1 MRILS
6 HYYYSNNYD
15 TRQIEQKYI
24 DVFKTTLNSIR
35 AYSKSFINE
44 ELDRQLE
51 FELRDFSN
59 KILGCFLYDY
69 LNDNIDS
76 EDMEC
81 EFCKKK
87 FSSKSNL
94 RYHIKTNKKCQEIQL
109 QQNKDNIVFENVNCE
124 FCDKNF
130 TKQTIKIHHKTC
142 KKKIDIELKNL
153 ISDKDTEIKNL
164 KKENKKIKNL
174 LSEKVEE
181 NKKLQMRIIE
191 LETENKIYLQDRDL
205 VQKLAT
211 QPKTTNN
218 DNRIRIN
225 NNFFDNPERIKQ
237 MIDEKLTKDYISDG
251 QKGVA
256 QFACKNLLKDEN
268 GNMNYICSDLSR
280 HIFKYQNSE
289 GNIEKD
295 VKANKLTNMLIE
307 AGITHKTLSV
317 APSLW
322 TEEDGNINSN
332 KFQTYSPYTSEI
344 TAMQLDNSIFRNE
357 LATLTSF

>member
-1 MRILS
+1 
-6 HYYYSNNYD
+6 
-15 TRQIEQKYI
+15 
-24 DVFKTTLNSIR
+24 
-35 AYSKSFINE
+35 
-44 ELDRQLE
+44 
-51 FELRDFSN
+51 
-59 KILGCFLYDY
+59 
-69 LNDNIDS
+69 
-76 EDMEC
+76 MEC
-81 EFCKKK
+81 EFCKKN

-109 QQNKDNIVFENVNCE
+109 QQNKDNIVSECINCG

-153 ISDKDTEIKNL
+153 ISDKDTEIKNF

-174 LSEKVEE
+174 LSEKDEE
-181 NKKLQMRIIE
+181 IKKLQMRIVE
-191 LETENKIYLQDRDL
+191 LETENKIYLQDREV
-205 VQKLAT
+205 VQKLAM
-211 QPKTTNN
+211 QPKTTTTNTNNN

-237 MIDEKLTKDYISDG
+237 MINEKLTKDYISDG

-256 QFACKNLLKDEN
+256 QFACNNLLKDEN
-268 GNMNYICSDLSR
+268 GNMNYICSDPSR
-280 HIFKYQNSE
+280 HIFKFQNNE

-307 AGITHKTLSV
+307 AGISNKALSI

-322 TEEDGNINSN
+322 TDEDGNINSN
-332 KFQTYSPYTSEI
+332 NFLTFSPYTTEI
-344 TAMQLDNSIFRNE
+344 ASMQVDNTVFRNE
-357 LATLTSF
+357 LATLTS